1 MMELAL
7 IENLQR
13 EDLNP
18 MEEAEGY
25 RALMDQFGMN
35 QETVAARVGRS
46 RSAVANCLRLLTLD
60 EDVRKLVEEGRLSSG
75 HARAVLSIQDES
87 KRLTAAMSMVQSGM
101 SVRQAEAYVKK
112 LNQPAEK
119 KTEMEV
125 PKEFQPDYYAEVER
139 KLEGSLGR
147 RVQIDHKKKKGKITL
162 EYYGDEDLE
171 RLANA
176 LAAVTL

>member
-1 MMELAL
+1 
-7 IENLQR
+7 
-13 EDLNP
+13 
-18 MEEAEGY
+18 
-25 RALMDQFGMN
+25 
-35 QETVAARVGRS
+35 
-46 RSAVANCLRLLTLD
+46 
-60 EDVRKLVEEGRLSSG
+60 
-75 HARAVLSIQDES
+75 
-87 KRLTAAMSMVQSGM
+87 MSMVQSGM

-112 LNQPAEK
+112 LNQPVEK
-119 KTEMEV
+119 KSDMDV